1 MLVERPK
8 FVPVLNSIEE
18 FLYLSNDEKD
28 WDKLELMQF
37 PSVLTNSES
46 FVIYV
51 DDKKRGFSFYVGFGA
66 KNFNKYDSL
75 ILIDTENNVFNLG
88 MIKDEYVSL
97 LDATIME
104 RIERYRKGER
114 GLEHAMDHCF
124 FLDEALETVYNK
136 VYKIYGLEFHTDFR
150 ENGCLYD
157 PNTKGIYQF
166 KIDSS
171 RGSGTFCFELL
182 TRLEDYILGK
192 IRKAN
197 GIE

>member
-8 FVPVLNSIEE
+8 IVPVLNSVEE
-18 FLYLSNDEKD
+18 FLYLSSDKED

-51 DDKKRGFSFYVGFGA
+51 NDKKRGFSFYVGFGA
-66 KNFNKYDSL
+66 KEFNQYDNV
-75 ILIDTENNVFNLG
+75 ILIDTNGSFFNIG
-88 MIKDEYVSL
+88 IISDQYISL
-97 LDATIME
+97 LDADTMD
-104 RIERYRKGER
+104 RVERYRKGER
-114 GLEHAMDHCF
+114 GLERVMEHCF
-124 FLDEALETVYNK
+124 YLDEALESIFNK
-136 VYKIYGLEFHTDFR
+136 VYKIYGLELHTDFR

-166 KIDSS
+166 KLDSG

-182 TRLEDYILGK
+182 SRLEDYILEK